1 MLFTEVCAIL
11 SATSF
16 WSSLLRTEQYLEK
29 MYGIKDKEEVESE
42 DGDIDDIEAAVQK
55 DVAFLKAKGKSAGG
69 EEGDY
74 FASVKM
80 NVDCL
85 LFFRT
90 KAPIEPVGFVRRIC
104 ADAKASE
111 PGQLKCRYVNRL
123 TPITV
128 IGKASESGILDVA
141 RAALSPFFK
150 LADSTEAPVARD
162 EDGGVPSVEP
172 GKGEAQGAEKQTRE
186 YKPSTVDHFH
196 QFFARR
202 V

>member
-1 MLFTEVCAIL
+1 M
-11 SATSF
+11 
-16 WSSLLRTEQYLEK
+16 LRTGQYLEK

-55 DVAFLKAKGKSAGG
+55 DVASLKAKGKSAGG

-90 KAPIEPVGFVRRIC
+90 KAPIEPVEFVRRIW

-128 IGKASESGILDVA
+128 IGKATESGILDVA
-141 RAALSPFFK
+141 RAALSTFFK
-150 LADSTEAPVARD
+150 LAASTEAPLTRD
-162 EDGGVPSVEP
+162 EDGGVPGVEP
-172 GKGEAQGAEKQTRE
+172 GKGEVQGAENQTRE
-186 YKPSTVDHFH
+186 YKPSTVDQLH